1 MMDPKAS
8 AKAKRSYSQQGR
20 RKHPSPAAIA
30 QKKKAAQVGS
40 EGKVQRER
48 SHDLP
53 SNLDRYDEGEEE
65 AESSSGTTLE
75 EGGIPPKSKG
85 ADFVYLI
92 EQARSE
98 QHELGSPALQEAPS
112 FFDELATDF
121 MKGLSSIHTVR
132 RKNLL
137 SRCEDDNFVVDVDIT
152 SSYQIPFLNLDLH
165 AIAAQLS
172 KIKLSERLFIE
183 EDLLPEDLRFDD
195 SKVSSSSFQS
205 EKLEEIGAGQNMEE
219 PNSYLYSSPTKD
231 VLGHTEDPNPNI
243 SQAYLAQGN
252 DQGTTVGANTEES
265 LGNIS
270 KSSTLKV
277 REAEAELDMLLE
289 SFKEI
294 GLSGSIQDKPASKI
308 SFDESLPFHWKSAAE
323 DPGYFNRKQPADAID
338 DSIDKSSNSRAPNS
352 DFFYPMQQQSIDQ
365 GQVSSKNTM
374 TTSIDD
380 SIDDLLAETSSIL
393 KMQKH
398 IRAPAPTPVPQLG
411 SMFSATNSF
420 QPHSS
425 SSSID
430 DLLGGHKSITNQNG
444 AVSSKAYSS
453 NPGSKVQMDDF
464 DSWMDSF

>member
-40 EGKVQRER
+40 EAKVQRER

-53 SNLDRYDEGEEE
+53 SNLDRYDEGEDE
-65 AESSSGTTLE
+65 AESSSGTALE

-92 EQARSE
+92 EQARSQ
-98 QHELGSPALQEAPS
+98 QHELGPPTLQEAPS

-121 MKGLSSIHTVR
+121 MKGVSFIHTVR

-137 SRCEDDNFVVDVDIT
+137 SRCEDDNFVVDVDLT
-152 SSYQIPFLNLDLH
+152 SSYEIPFLNLDLH
-165 AIAAQLS
+165 AIDAQLS

-183 EDLLPEDLRFDD
+183 EDLLPEDLHFDD
-195 SKVSSSSFQS
+195 SKGSSSSFQS

-219 PNSYLYSSPTKD
+219 PNL
-231 VLGHTEDPNPNI
+231 LGHTEDPSTTIFPNPNI
-243 SQAYLAQGN
+243 SQAYPAQGN
-252 DQGTTVGANTEES
+252 HQETTVGANTGQQCDIRETEES

-294 GLSGSIQDKPASKI
+294 GLSGSIQDKPSSNI
-308 SFDESLPFHWKSAAE
+308 SFDESLPFHWKS
-323 DPGYFNRKQPADAID
+323 DVNRKQPADAID
-338 DSIDKSSNSRAPNS
+338 DSPNS

-365 GQVSSKNTM
+365 GQVPSKNTVA
-374 TTSIDD
+374 TSIDD

-398 IRAPAPTPVPQLG
+398 IRAPAP
-411 SMFSATNSF
+411 MFSTTNSF

-430 DLLGGHKSITNQNG
+430 DLLGGRKSIAIQNG
-444 AVSSKAYSS
+444 PASSEAHSS
-453 NPGSKVQMDDF
+453 NPDSKAQMDDF